1 MSREDFKQIVDRLKA
16 KYPVTEAQL
25 KEAVL
30 YASKVLERFNKV
42 LKAVK

>member
-30 YASKVLERFNKV
+30 YASKVLERIEEQRKV
-42 LKAVK
+42 VK